1 MWVEV
6 INFAPLLLLMFIY
19 IWITPLQLIKYN
31 NYSTSC
37 NDLLTI
43 SIWEIFVLRIFTN
56 FCSIQFHHDRHF
68 KTCGVFHGILLQNW
82 MKISMRCFCQS
93 LASNAIITIVLIM
106 NFLRFVIVKGL
117 SSNHSR
123 SWKTCAIMMGRFWNP
138 QESRWYAY
146 RCMQENAQ
154 YHILPSWKMLNY
166 STWWT
171 PHTLLSPWCFE
182 RFNYPKYT
190 FTNPCTTTQ
199 CLTFTSNKHMKQYL
213 CASNFEIIKATFQP
227 RLWEFGK
234 MVNMYIVSGG
244 PSTYIDLTF
253 CIWPSTLNNFTNAQ
267 YVKLGSFVLM
277 LFEQTSWAH
286 TKIKVHLDY
295 NQFPWMMTTCG
306 HNLIRLIFL
315 SWFHLGKSN
324 KTCALLGLSA
334 CFHNVKPLFEPLET
348 LAISNDIKCFDSKS
362 WIQHYGKLSTS
373 YMHQYKKTSYQCWLT
388 MVAARRN
395 MGAMWILLFLEVWVV
410 CFICWTLQYQ
420 IARNS
425 MLGMVNL
432 DQDYSFYVF

>member
-1 MWVEV
+1 MSIYSYLETFPMLLQTL
-6 INFAPLLLLMFIY
+6 NLPFHLFMSLPLSRECGWKLSTLPLFCFWRSSRY
-19 IWITPLQLIKYN
+19 WITPMQLIKYN

-43 SIWEIFVLRIFTN
+43 SIWVIFVLRIFMN
-56 FCSIQFHHDRHF
+56 FCSIQFHRDRHF
-68 KTCGVFHGILLQNW
+68 KTCGVFYGILLQSW
-82 MKISMRCFCQS
+82 MKILMRCFCQS
-93 LASNAIITIVLIM
+93 LESNAITIVLIM
-106 NFLRFVIVKGL
+106 NFLRFAIVKGL
-117 SSNHSR
+117 SINHSR

-199 CLTFTSNKHMKQYL
+199 CPTFTSNKHMKQYL
-213 CASNFEIIKATFQP
+213 CASSFEIIKATFQP

-267 YVKLGSFVLM
+267 YVKLGSFALM
-277 LFEQTSWAH
+277 LFEQTSWAN
-286 TKIKVHLDY
+286 TKIKVHLEH
-295 NQFPWMMTTCG
+295 NQFHAWWQLVVIIWLG
-306 HNLIRLIFL
+306 
-315 SWFHLGKSN
+315 WFFYHGSIWANQIKLAFYLVWVHVF
-324 KTCALLGLSA
+324 TMLQ
-334 CFHNVKPLFEPLET
+334 PLFEPLET
-348 LAISNDIKCFDSKS
+348 LAIPNDIKCFDSKS
-362 WIQHYGKLSTS
+362 WIQ
-373 YMHQYKKTSYQCWLT
+373 
-388 MVAARRN
+388 
-395 MGAMWILLFLEVWVV
+395 
-410 CFICWTLQYQ
+410 
-420 IARNS
+420 
-425 MLGMVNL
+425 
-432 DQDYSFYVF
+432 D